1 MMKMFYIFKYLIIYK
16 YIIIMML
23 SMILLLLPTN
33 YMKINN
39 PLIMNLILLIY
50 SILISMIINIFN
62 KSSMYS
68 FMMYL
73 IVIGG
78 FLILFLY
85 MNSFAINNKM
95 TFNLIL
101 LYTFT
106 YKIFMMMMLFIILLM
121 KMDKFNM
128 ILFINSKLLEMLNM
142 NNNIFLNNDNI
153 KFIYL
158 KFYWLTLF
166 SMIYLFYMLIIIVK
180 IIFFNIPKSLRQ
192 MI

>member
-1 MMKMFYIFKYLIIYK
+1 MKMFYMFKYLIVYK
-16 YIIIMML
+16 YIIMMMMM
-23 SMILLLLPTN
+23 MILLLLPTN
-33 YMKINN
+33 YMSINN

-50 SILISMIINIFN
+50 SILVSMIINIFN

-68 FMMYL
+68 FMTYL

-101 LYTFT
+101 FYLFT
-106 YKIFMMMMLFIILLM
+106 YKIFMMMLLFIVLMM

-128 ILFINSKLLEMLNM
+128 ILFMNSKLLETLNM
-142 NNNIFLNNDNI
+142 NNNIFLSNDNI
-153 KFIYL
+153 KFIYS
-158 KFYWLTLF
+158 KFYLLTLF
-166 SMIYLFYMLIIIVK
+166 GMIYLFYMLIIIVK